1 MHGHKRQININIS
14 RLARLYIAISVY
26 ACVQQYQLCGSGNW
40 ALEELDIPE
49 SQQQRWTFCRNPTK
63 YAMFDPE
70 IKISRND
77 FKTHNHY
84 FKYQ

>member
-49 SQQQRWTFCRNPTK
+49 SQQQR
-63 YAMFDPE
+63 
-70 IKISRND
+70 
-77 FKTHNHY
+77 
-84 FKYQ
+84 